1 MAKLTTDDLKQIKEK
16 TAVEM
21 ALRQIPEMARIT
33 VHIGDCGLAAGARE
47 VLQSFMEEMDKADRR
62 DIRIFA
68 ADCPDPED
76 CANEPKVTVR
86 TGDDE
91 PVVYGNVT
99 PEKAKE
105 IFAGHLLGGQVVTGY
120 ILH

>member
-1 MAKLTTDDLKQIKEK
+1 MAKLTIEDLKQIKEK
-16 TAVEM
+16 TAAEM
-21 ALRQIPEMARIT
+21 ALRQVPETARIT

-47 VLQSFMEEMDKADRR
+47 VLQSFMEELAKADRR

-68 ADCPDPED
+68 ADCPDPEN

-91 PVVYGNVT
+91 PVIYESVT
-99 PEKAKE
+99 PEKARE
-105 IFAGHLLGGQVVTGY
+105 IFAGHILGGQAVTGY
-120 ILH
+120 ILQ